1 MNGNDNDYGY
11 DYERAPSES
20 RLGLISMIFGIIGL
34 AGITAEFSIAAIIL
48 AFSARRRDGGFRTKS
63 RLGLIFGIAGIVIG
77 ILAGIAVV
85 AGFLNLD
92 AWSGFFDGLAALAGQ
107 A

>member
-1 MNGNDNDYGY
+1 MNDY
-11 DYERAPSES
+11 DYERVPAES
-20 RLGLISMIFGIIGL
+20 RLGLVSMIFGIIGL

-48 AFSARRRDGGFRTKS
+48 AFSARRRDGKFRTKS

-77 ILAGIAVV
+77 ILAGIAVI

-92 AWSGFFDGLAALAGQ
+92 AWSGFFDGLGALTGQ

>member
-20 RLGLISMIFGIIGL
+20 RLGLIS
-34 AGITAEFSIAAIIL
+34 
-48 AFSARRRDGGFRTKS
+48 RRRDGGFRTKS